1 MKIADLLLSEKN
13 RITTFKQL
21 ILKSIT
27 ICYFIFIIS
36 VTLMGRSNLWQNQT
50 IMPLFYSYKD
60 AWNNFS
66 VTSWKNII
74 LNFLLFVPLGILI
87 PMVTTK
93 CKTFWKTVLTAIL
106 LSTSIETI
114 QLLTGLGIF
123 ELDDILGNTIGTMIG
138 YGIYELSDFLFALK
152 RESSFRSKSIVRIIL
167 LQLPLCVTIA
177 VFSFIFIFYNMQELG
192 QLKNQYITPF
202 QNINV
207 SSNIKY
213 NDISHNLP
221 VYRIQKK
228 LTKKDTAIFAKT
240 FFENIGTTIDKNR
253 NDFYEDTAVY
263 YSADN
268 HSLWIDYMGGNYK
281 FFDYDT
287 IYPDGPTHP
296 IIDAEE
302 KIIRKNLKDYGIDVP
317 TGANFNIT
325 KNGEYEF
332 NLNKLFENGVLYDGT
347 ITCEYNSNGCFSK
360 INNNIL
366 VLAPYKDYEV
376 ISEKAAYET
385 LCTGEFYYPIN
396 TEENH
401 IDIVVD
407 QCNIEYIVDT
417 KGYYQPVYSFSSKIN
432 GNPYKI
438 QIPALKN

>member
-1 MKIADLLLSEKN
+1 M
-13 RITTFKQL
+13 
-21 ILKSIT
+21 
-27 ICYFIFIIS
+27 
-36 VTLMGRSNLWQNQT
+36 
-50 IMPLFYSYKD
+50 
-60 AWNNFS
+60 
-66 VTSWKNII
+66 
-74 LNFLLFVPLGILI
+74 LFVPLGILI

-167 LQLPLCVTIA
+167 LQLPLCLTIA

-302 KIIRKNLKDYGIDVP
+302 KLIRKTLKDYGIDVP
-317 TGANFNIT
+317 IGANFNIT

-332 NLNKLFENGVLYDGT
+332 NSNKLFENGVLYDGT

-407 QCNIEYIVDT
+407 QCDIEYIVDT
-417 KGYYQPVYSFSSKIN
+417 KGTV
-432 GNPYKI
+432 
-438 QIPALKN
+438 